1 MTKYTFTFDADE
13 ERKFRSIM
21 DRLDPDEYTVIQE
34 IKLLKPEQPRYS
46 ERETIMEMDPEA
58 AFTFRMGMKNL
69 KIRRER
75 TEEEL
80 AAEKALEDRHKITIT
95 VQVPPDQLPP
105 KV

>member
-21 DRLDPDEYTVIQE
+21 DRLDPEEYTVLEE
-34 IKLLKPEQPRYS
+34 IKLLKPEEPRYS
-46 ERETIMEMDPEA
+46 ERQTIMEMDPEA
-58 AFTFRMGMKNL
+58 ALTFRMGMKNV

-80 AAEKALEDRHKITIT
+80 KAEAENDARHKVKVV
-95 VQVPPDQLPP
+95 VQVDPSMLPP